1 MSNLYALL
9 FLWCQAEC
17 ASVSNSCSFPFL
29 NTRFEMSGMHLG
41 YTSACLLFPVHFC
54 YSIVTEM
61 VLGNPIQAV

>member
-1 MSNLYALL
+1 
-9 FLWCQAEC
+9 
-17 ASVSNSCSFPFL
+17 L

-61 VLGNPIQAV
+61 VLGNPIQAVWSLYISKLNLIG